1 MRLYI
6 DGYNG
11 GDNNWRSVS
20 VYDFQIYENEIP
32 STVLPDENYSLEG
45 TATASDYEPT
55 TGDTQRAER
64 PLMAIS

>member
-20 VYDFQIYENEIP
+20 VYDFQIYENEDP
-32 STVLPDENYSLEG
+32 FSTVVLPDENYSLEG
-45 TATASDYEPT
+45 TATASDYET
-55 TGDTQRAER
+55 DHGDHRGQR
-64 PLMAIS
+64 